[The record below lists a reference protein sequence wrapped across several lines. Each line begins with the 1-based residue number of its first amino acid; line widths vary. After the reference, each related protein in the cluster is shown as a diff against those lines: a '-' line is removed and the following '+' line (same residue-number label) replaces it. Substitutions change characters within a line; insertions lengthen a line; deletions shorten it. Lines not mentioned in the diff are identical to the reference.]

1 MDKMAQKTE
10 ARKRIE
16 LLAARFTE
24 NISQYKRTDY
34 DEANTRVDFIDP
46 FFDALGWD
54 VANKEGYAEQYRE
67 VVREAKVII
76 VGKHKAPDYS
86 FRIGGIRKFFVEAKK
101 PSVDL
106 KKEVSP
112 AFQLRRYAYTAKLPL
127 SILTDFEELSVY
139 DTRIKPT
146 VKDSASVARIFYS
159 KYTDYLKNFDFLF
172 DTFSKDA
179 ILKGS
184 FDRYIETTKNKRG
197 TSEVDKE
204 FLKLIDQWREKLAKN
219 IAIRN
224 KQLSLYELNFAVQ
237 KIIDRIIFLR
247 IAEDRQIEDYG
258 KLQILTNGA
267 NVYERLRQ
275 IFYHSDTRY
284 NSGLFDFKK
293 DLITPSLI
301 IDDKV
306 IKEIIKSV
314 YYPDSPYEFSVLG
327 VEILGNIY
335 EQFLGKTIRLTPAHQ
350 VKVEEK
356 PEVKKAGGV
365 YYTPK
370 YIVDYIVKNT
380 VGEIIKK
387 KTPKQIEKLKIL
399 DPACGSGSFL
409 LGAYQSLLDE
419 HLNWY
424 SKEGQNKKALKQG
437 KIIQFGENNY
447 QLSVSEKQRI
457 LTNNIF
463 GVDIDRQAVE
473 VSKLSLLLKL
483 LEGETEESTGRLFR
497 YTQLKLLPDLS
508 NNIKC
513 GNSLIGTDYFEG
525 RISGTIDEQELRKIN
540 PFDWKKEFP
549 DVFTNGGFDAVIG
562 NPPYVRVQTLQ
573 QSASE
578 SIEYLKKGYL
588 AALKGNIDL
597 YLIFL
602 EKGYNLLTEQGNLG
616 FILPH
621 KFFTAQMGETIRKY
635 FAEKKAVK
643 EIINFG
649 TNQIF
654 ENATTYT
661 CLLFLGKKTRTSFL
675 YTRFDLGND
684 VKSISLEGFK
694 SDSVKI
700 EELHKPKWN
709 FYVGKENSLLAKL
722 TSLPTKLEDITS
734 KIFKGS
740 STGNDSI
747 FLVTPVKKSNEKTTW
762 QVISKIENEPFYVE
776 SKLLKP
782 FLKGE
787 EIKKYGFLR
796 SNFYLIFPYKII
808 ENKSYLIEFNEL
820 REKYPFTAKYFLRN
834 KKTLFKRKI
843 EMGRTNFYKYSAARS
858 LIEYERQKIL
868 VPDILVNNRISID
881 LNARFYHGPAIHSII
896 LKENQSF
903 SLLYLLSLLESK
915 VFWFFLTR
923 TSTSLRGDA
932 YRLTPEY
939 IKSFPIPELD
949 LSITTNKQMHD
960 DLVAM
965 VDKMLKLQKKYH
977 NARLE
982 QDKKLYKTQIDIVD
996 NQIDTL
1002 VYKLYGLTEEEI
1014 KVVEGK

>member
-1 MDKMAQKTE
+1 MVQKTE

-16 LLAARFTE
+16 LLAVRFTE

-46 FFDALGWD
+46 FFEALGWD

-127 SILTDFEELSVY
+127 SILTDFEEISVY
-139 DTRIKPT
+139 DTRIKPS
-146 VKDSASVARIFYS
+146 VKDLASVARIFYCS
-159 KYTDYLKNFDFLF
+159 YKDYLKNLDFLY

-184 FDRYIETTKNKRG
+184 FDRYIESTKKKRG

-224 KQLSLYELNFAVQ
+224 KKLTLYELNFAVQ

-258 KLQILTNGA
+258 KLQVLSNGA

-275 IFYHSDTRY
+275 IFYHSDKRY

-293 DLITPSLI
+293 DRITPSLI

-387 KTPKQIEKLKIL
+387 KTPKQIEKIKIL

-409 LGAYQSLLDE
+409 LGAYKTLLDY

-424 SKEGQNKKALKQG
+424 SQEGPKKKVLKQG
-437 KIIQFGENNY
+437 KIIQIGKNSY
-447 QLSVSEKQRI
+447 QLSVAEKQRI

-483 LEGETEESTGRLFR
+483 LEGETEESTGKLFR

-525 RISGTIDEQELRKIN
+525 RITGTIDEDELRKIN

-549 DVFTNGGFDAVIG
+549 DIFAQGGFDAVIG
-562 NPPYVRVQTLQ
+562 NPPYFLIALKNEKIYLKSNYELSTGKPDLYRYFIECSHQLIRKGGQFGFIIPNTLLAIPAAKKLRKYLLYEGGLYKIVNFWGIVFEK
-573 QSASE
+573 ASVNNIIIFTKKRTSPV
-578 SIEYLKKGYL
+578 SIEVIEDKSETPSKESLDNFIKLKHLVEREVWLNDEQFKFSLSSTKEKVKIIEKIKKQSVGLSL
-588 AALKGNIDL
+588 AAKYTLGMQVYHNSKHTKTQIKERIYHSDVKKDET
-597 YLIFL
+597 YYK
-602 EKGYNLLTEQGNLG
+602 ESTGYNIQRYYFVNEFKKYVSYGDWCYNKPNWEFCSEPRILIREIPAKTLVCAFSNFTHIPTKAAIIVIATRVNLYYLMG
-616 FILPH
+616 IL
-621 KFFTAQMGETIRKY
+621 
-635 FAEKKAVK
+635 
-643 EIINFG
+643 
-649 TNQIF
+649 
-654 ENATTYT
+654 
-661 CLLFLGKKTRTSFL
+661 
-675 YTRFDLGND
+675 
-684 VKSISLEGFK
+684 
-694 SDSVKI
+694 
-700 EELHKPKWN
+700 
-709 FYVGKENSLLAKL
+709 NSLLIGFYVQ
-722 TSLPTKLEDITS
+722 ITGE
-734 KIFKGS
+734 KGS
-740 STGNDSI
+740 QR
-747 FLVTPVKKSNEKTTW
+747 L
-762 QVISKIENEPFYVE
+762 
-776 SKLLKP
+776 
-782 FLKGE
+782 
-787 EIKKYGFLR
+787 
-796 SNFYLIFPYKII
+796 FP
-808 ENKSYLIEFNEL
+808 
-820 REKYPFTAKYFLRN
+820 
-834 KKTLFKRKI
+834 
-843 EMGRTNFYKYSAARS
+843 
-858 LIEYERQKIL
+858 
-868 VPDILVNNRISID
+868 RISLTTVRKLPIRTI
-881 LNARFYHGPAIHSII
+881 NFSNPAE
-896 LKENQSF
+896 KAQ
-903 SLLYLLSLLESK
+903 
-915 VFWFFLTR
+915 
-923 TSTSLRGDA
+923 
-932 YRLTPEY
+932 
-939 IKSFPIPELD
+939 
-949 LSITTNKQMHD
+949 HD
-960 DLVAM
+960 KMVKL
-965 VDKMLKLQKKYH
+965 VDKMLSLQKKYH
-977 NARLE
+977 SARLDH
-982 QDKKLYKTQIDIVD
+982 DKKLYK
-996 NQIDTL
+996 NQIDLLNRQIDSL
-1002 VYKLYGLTEEEI
+1002 VYKLYGLTQKEI
-1014 KVVEGK
+1014 KIVEGG

>member
-1 MDKMAQKTE
+1 MDKKTE
-10 ARKRIE
+10 ARKRIKS
-16 LLAARFTE
+16 LVARFEE

-46 FFDALGWD
+46 FFEALGWD
-54 VANKEGYAEQYRE
+54 VANRQGFAEQYRE

-101 PSVDL
+101 PFVDL
-106 KKEVSP
+106 KHDISP

-127 SILTDFEELSVY
+127 SILIDFEEFSVY
-139 DTRIKPT
+139 DTRIKPS
-146 VKDSASVARIFYS
+146 VKDSASVARIFYCNY
-159 KYTDYLKNFDFLF
+159 KDYIKNFNFIY

-184 FDRYIETTKNKRG
+184 FDKYIETTKKKRG

-204 FLKLIDQWREKLAKN
+204 FLKLIDEWREKLAKN
-219 IAIRN
+219 IALRN
-224 KQLSLYELNFAVQ
+224 KKLSLHELNFAVQ

-258 KLQILTNGA
+258 KLQILVNGA
-267 NVYERLRQ
+267 NVYGRLKQ
-275 IFYHSDTRY
+275 IFYHSDRRY

-293 DLITPSLI
+293 DRTTPNLS

-387 KTPKQIEKLKIL
+387 KTPKQIEKIKIL

-409 LGAYQSLLDE
+409 LGAYQWILDE

-424 SKEGQNKKALKQG
+424 SKKEHYKRALKQG
-437 KIIQFGENNY
+437 KIIQTGKESY
-447 QLSVSEKQRI
+447 QLSVGEKQRI

-463 GVDIDRQAVE
+463 GVDIDSQAVE

-483 LEGETEESTGRLFR
+483 LEGETEESTGRLFK
-497 YTQLKLLPDLS
+497 YSQIKLLPDLS

-513 GNSLIGTDYFEG
+513 GNSLIGPDYFEG
-525 RISGTIDEQELRKIN
+525 RISGTIDEDELRKIN
-540 PFDWKKEFP
+540 PFDWQKEFP
-549 DVFTNGGFDAVIG
+549 EIFAQGGFDAVIG

-578 SIEYLKKGYL
+578 SIEYFKKGYL

-602 EKGYNLLTEQGNLG
+602 EKGYNLLSGQGKLG

-635 FAEKKAVK
+635 LAERRAVK

-661 CLLFLGKKTRTSFL
+661 CLLFLSKKRRTSFL
-675 YTRFDLGND
+675 YKRFDLGRD
-684 VKSISLEGFK
+684 VRSINLEGFK

-722 TSLPTKLEDITS
+722 TSLPIKLEDITS

-747 FLVTPVKKSNEKTTW
+747 FLVTPIKKSKEKTTW
-762 QVISKIENEPFYVE
+762 QVISKIENEPFYIE

-796 SNFYLIFPYKII
+796 NHFYLIFPYKII
-808 ENKSYLIEFNEL
+808 ANKSNIIEFEEL
-820 REKYPFTAKYFLRN
+820 KKNYPFTAEYFIQN
-834 KKTLFKRKI
+834 KKMLSKRKI
-843 EMGRTNFYKYSAARS
+843 QTDRTNFYKYSAARS
-858 LIEYERQKIL
+858 LIEYEKRKIL
-868 VPDILVNNRISID
+868 VPDILVNNRITID
-881 LNARFYHGPAIHSII
+881 LDARFYHGPAIHSII
-896 LKENQSF
+896 IKENQSF
-903 SLLYLLSLLESK
+903 SLLYLLSLLNSK

-939 IKSFPIPELD
+939 IKSFPIPKMDFAVPKE
-949 LSITTNKQMHD
+949 KKMHD

-977 NARLE
+977 STRME
-982 QDKKLYKTQIDIVD
+982 HDKKLYKTQIDHFD

-1002 VYKLYGLTEEEI
+1002 VYKLYGLTKEEI
-1014 KVVEGK
+1014 KVVEGA

>member
-127 SILTDFEELSVY
+127 SILTDFEEMSVY
-139 DTRIKPT
+139 DTRIKPA
-146 VKDSASVARIFYS
+146 VKDLASVARIFYCS
-159 KYTDYLKNFDFLF
+159 YKDYLKNLDFLY

-184 FDRYIETTKNKRG
+184 FDRYVETTKNKRG

-293 DLITPSLI
+293 DRITPSLS

-370 YIVDYIVKNT
+370 YIVDYIVQNT

-409 LGAYQSLLDE
+409 LGAYKSLLDE

-424 SKEGQNKKALKQG
+424 SKEGQKKRALKQG
-437 KIIQFGENNY
+437 KIIQFGKNNY

-525 RISGTIDEQELRKIN
+525 RITGTIDEDDLRKIN
-540 PFDWKKEFP
+540 PFDWQKEFP
-549 DVFTNGGFDAVIG
+549 DVFANGGFDAVIG
-562 NPPYVRVQTLQ
+562 NPPYFNINTIDKSSYYYLGVRY
-573 QSASE
+573 SE
-578 SIEYLKKGYL
+578 IHTGYNDIMYYFLYRAIELLNKDGVSGFITSNYYLGNDYAKPLRRYLKHYITK
-588 AALKGNIDL
+588 
-597 YLIFL
+597 
-602 EKGYNLLTEQGNLG
+602 
-616 FILPH
+616 
-621 KFFTAQMGETIRKY
+621 
-635 FAEKKAVK
+635 
-643 EIINFG
+643 IINFKNYKVFKNANVHTSIIISQKKPKSKDIKFYEKKDVNTVNLIDLKTSYNFLILDRIHLG
-649 TNQIF
+649 EDWLIAEKESINLIKKIQKRSELLGNIAIIEKGATSGKNKIFTISYGFAQKNNF
-654 ENATTYT
+654 ENEILRKNVKNADIHSYYFKERGNYLIYVDSETQIKKYPNIYKY
-661 CLLFLGKKTRTSFL
+661 LLSHKKELSQRNEVRQRRYEWYRLERPRRKFV
-675 YTRFDLGND
+675 FDSKEKIIVPYRAEINKFAYDNKQFFND
-684 VKSISLEGFK
+684 GGDIRAIVLNANTDLNIRYILA
-694 SDSVKI
+694 
-700 EELHKPKWN
+700 
-709 FYVGKENSLLAKL
+709 LL
-722 TSLPTKLEDITS
+722 
-734 KIFKGS
+734 
-740 STGNDSI
+740 N
-747 FLVTPVKKSNEKTTW
+747 
-762 QVISKIENEPFYVE
+762 
-776 SKLLKP
+776 SKLLDWFFGFIGKP
-782 FLKGE
+782 KGKSRE
-787 EIKKYGFLR
+787 YFNKPMSL
-796 SNFYLIFPYKII
+796 FP
-808 ENKSYLIEFNEL
+808 
-820 REKYPFTAKYFLRN
+820 
-834 KKTLFKRKI
+834 
-843 EMGRTNFYKYSAARS
+843 
-858 LIEYERQKIL
+858 
-868 VPDILVNNRISID
+868 
-881 LNARFYHGPAIHSII
+881 IHSIDI
-896 LKENQSF
+896 SNPKE
-903 SLLYLLSLLESK
+903 K
-915 VFWFFLTR
+915 
-923 TSTSLRGDA
+923 
-932 YRLTPEY
+932 
-939 IKSFPIPELD
+939 K
-949 LSITTNKQMHD
+949 MHD

-965 VDKMLKLQKKYH
+965 VDKMLKLQEKYH
-977 NARLE
+977 SVRLE
-982 QDKKLYKTQIDIVD
+982 QDKKLYKTQIDLLD

-1002 VYKLYGLTEEEI
+1002 VYKLYNLTEKEI

>member
-1 MDKMAQKTE
+1 MAQKTE
-10 ARKRIE
+10 ARKIIE
-16 LLAARFTE
+16 SLVARFTE
-24 NISQYKRTDY
+24 NISQYKKTDY

-46 FFDALGWD
+46 FFEALGWD
-54 VANKEGYAEQYRE
+54 IANKQGYAEQYRE
-67 VVREAKVII
+67 VVREDKVII
-76 VGKHKAPDYS
+76 VGKQKAPDYS

-101 PSVDL
+101 PSIDL
-106 KKEVSP
+106 KRDVTP

-139 DTRIKPT
+139 DTRIKPS
-146 VKDSASVARIFYS
+146 VKDSASVSRIFYCNY
-159 KYTDYLKNFDFLF
+159 KDYIKEFDFIF
-172 DTFSKDA
+172 DSFSKEA

-184 FDRYIETTKNKRG
+184 FDRYVESTKNKRG

-204 FLKLIDQWREKLAKN
+204 FLKLIDEWREKLAKN

-224 KQLSLYELNFAVQ
+224 KQLPLDELNFAVQ

-258 KLQILTNGA
+258 ELQILTNGA
-267 NVYERLRQ
+267 NVYGRLMQ
-275 IFYHSDTRY
+275 IFYHSDRRY
-284 NSGLFDFKK
+284 DSGLFDFKK
-293 DLITPSLI
+293 DRITPNLTV
-301 IDDKV
+301 DDRV

-314 YYPDSPYEFSVLG
+314 YYPDSPYEFSVFD

-335 EQFLGKTIRLTPAHQ
+335 EQFLGKTIRLTPAHL

-380 VGEIIKK
+380 VGELIKK
-387 KTPKQIEKLKIL
+387 KTPKQIEKIKML

-409 LGAYQSLLDE
+409 LGAYQCLLDY

-424 SKEGQNKKALKQG
+424 SKEEHCKRALKQG
-437 KIIQFGENNY
+437 RIIQRGKDSY
-447 QLSVSEKQRI
+447 QLSVEEKQKI
-457 LTNNIF
+457 LTNSIF
-463 GVDIDRQAVE
+463 GVDIDSQAVE

-483 LEGETEESTGRLFR
+483 LEGETEESTGKLFK
-497 YTQLKLLPDLS
+497 YSQIKLLPDLS

-525 RISGTIDEQELRKIN
+525 RITGTIDEDELRKIK
-540 PFDWKKEFP
+540 PFDWQKEFP
-549 DVFTNGGFDAVIG
+549 EIFAQGGFDAVIG
-562 NPPYVRVQTLQ
+562 NPPYVRIQTLQ
-573 QSASE
+573 QFVSE
-578 SIEYLKKGYL
+578 SIEYFKKGYL
-588 AALKGNIDL
+588 SALKGNIDL
-597 YLIFL
+597 YLIYL
-602 EKGYNLLTEQGNLG
+602 EKGYNLLNQQGKLG

-621 KFFTAQMGETIRKY
+621 KFFTAQMGETIRKHLS
-635 FAEKKAVK
+635 KKRAVK

-654 ENATTYT
+654 ENVTTYT
-661 CLLFLGKKTRTSFL
+661 CLLFLCKKTLTSFL
-675 YTRFDLGND
+675 YRRFNLGED
-684 VKSISLEGFK
+684 VRSINLEGFK
-694 SDSVKI
+694 IDSIKI
-700 EELHKPKWN
+700 EELNKPKWN
-709 FYVGKENSLLAKL
+709 FYVGKENSLLNKL
-722 TSLPTKLEDITS
+722 ASLPIKLEDITS

-747 FLVTPVKKSNEKTTW
+747 FLVRLIKQIRKQKTW
-762 QVISKIENEPFYVE
+762 QVFSKIENEPFYIE
-776 SKLLKP
+776 SKILKP

-796 SNFYLIFPYKII
+796 NNFYLIFPYKTIADKSYII
-808 ENKSYLIEFNEL
+808 EFEEL
-820 REKYPFTAKYFLRN
+820 KKNYPFTAKYFVRN
-834 KKTLFKRKI
+834 KEMLLKRKI
-843 EMGRTNFYKYSAARS
+843 QMDRKSFYRFSAARS
-858 LIEYERQKIL
+858 LIEYEKQKIL
-868 VPDILVNNRISID
+868 VPDILVNNRITID
-881 LNARFYHGPAIHSII
+881 LDARFYHGPAIHSII
-896 LKENQSF
+896 IKENKSF
-903 SLLYLLSLLESK
+903 SSLYLLSLLNSK

-932 YRLTPEY
+932 YRLIPEY
-939 IKSFPIPELD
+939 IKSFPIPQLD
-949 LSITTNKQMHD
+949 ISITKNKKIHD

-977 NARLE
+977 STRLE
-982 QDKKLYKTQIDIVD
+982 HDKKLYKSQIDLLD
-996 NQIDTL
+996 KQIDSL

-1014 KVVEGK
+1014 KVVERG